1 MGKFYFTGL
10 VMIFLISKPLFSQY
24 YETGQDPAALKWLSI
39 KTDRFIVIYP
49 EQYGEN
55 GKEFARSL
63 EEASSKLHLLFPE
76 MKFRIPVIIHNYT
89 TLSNGYVAW
98 APKRMEIYPTP
109 EQNTIPLDPVKQLS
123 YHETAHVLQ
132 MVSLNKGFTRVLSA
146 LGGEQ
151 VFGAEALMIPLWFM
165 EGDAVFAETALTNA
179 GRGRSPAF
187 MKEFRAIT
195 VDNAKP
201 FRYDQIVCGSYR
213 NYIPDHYRSGYQ
225 MVAWTMAPGNSQAWN
240 KMLDFTAKYPFS
252 INPVN
257 LSLKQSIGLTKKKLY
272 LETFDRLKTIWQND
286 ITESGAVTYNGLNP
300 AKKNRY
306 INYYSPVSV
315 GKDSVIAVKTTL
327 SGSPEFVLV
336 NTQTRIEKRLFFPG
350 QIYPYRISC
359 GNKILVWVE
368 TRNDPRWANR
378 QYSVIRTLDLRNGSP
393 GRIEGKSRYMSVA
406 ISADGRTIAAT
417 ENSVRNINKLVLI
430 DVVSREILT
439 SVPSPGNAYLQRPEW
454 SADGKNITFI
464 SLTGKGE
471 GVISYNLSEKLWIS
485 LIPEGNNDLQ
495 SSALRN
501 DSLFFVSSVSGT
513 DNIYVLSPDKKLSNL
528 TNTRFGTSD
537 LCLNG
542 GEILFS
548 DYSTSGNNLSV
559 TRITDKV
566 SPADSTTGA
575 SSFLINRFK
584 AEPLPAQEKSLS
596 SYTPVP
602 YRKWQHIFKFHS
614 WMPFYADL
622 ETIKSDPASAR
633 PGLTL
638 MSQNN
643 LSTLITSLGYE
654 YSQDRRNLLHSRITW
669 QGWYPVL
676 ETSIDYGYNP
686 SVAKF
691 GENVDGPQTIN
702 PGFRFTN
709 TVSVPLSFS
718 TGRFYQ
724 YLRPSLTS
732 EYANNYIYLKESQS
746 YDYGQ
751 NLISARIFF
760 SNYSSYAYRDIYPR
774 WGQTIDI
781 NYTYAPLDKAIYGNE
796 VSLRTAIY
804 IPGFLP
810 NNGIRLRYEKEIQ
823 SPKKFL
829 LGSRISL
836 PRGYI
841 NIISRDLN
849 LFSADYVLPLVYPDI
864 NIGSLLYI
872 KRIRTALFYDY
883 AEGTGNT
890 YYEQKPEGLKA
901 TAFHDYSETF
911 SSRGFELMADFHIFR
926 IPYAISGG
934 VQSSWITG
942 SNTPVLRMLLNI
954 DLFGM
959 AIGKKSM
966 LNPGM

>member
-1 MGKFYFTGL
+1 MGKLYFTAL
-10 VMIFLISKPLFSQY
+10 ILIFLSSKPLFSQY
-24 YETGQDPAALKWLSI
+24 YDTGQDPAALKWLSI

-63 EEASSKLHLLFPE
+63 DEANSALHLLFPDS
-76 MKFRIPVIIHNYT
+76 KFRIPVIIHNYT

-132 MVSLNKGFTRVLSA
+132 MVYLNKGFTKVLSA
-146 LGGEQ
+146 LAGEQ
-151 VFGAEALMIPLWFM
+151 IFGAEALLLPLWFM

-195 VDNAKP
+195 VDNPKP

-225 MVAWTMAPGNSQAWN
+225 MVAWTMASRNTRTWN
-240 KMLDFTAKYPFS
+240 QMLDFTAKYPFT

-257 LSLKQSIGLTKKKLY
+257 LSLKKSIGLTKKKLY
-272 LETFDRLKTIWQND
+272 QETFDSLRTIWQNE
-286 ITESGAVTYNGLNP
+286 ISESGASKYTEINP

-306 INYYSPVSV
+306 INYFSPVSV
-315 GKDSVIAVKTTL
+315 GKDSVVAVKTTL
-327 SGSPEFVLV
+327 SRSPEFVLV
-336 NTQTRIEKRLFFPG
+336 NKITRSEKRIFIPG
-350 QIYPYRISC
+350 QIYPYHISC
-359 GNKILVWVE
+359 GNKMLVWVE
-368 TRNDPRWANR
+368 TRDDPRWANR
-378 QYSVIRTLDLRNGSP
+378 QYSIIKTLDLRTGSS
-393 GRIEGKSRYMSVA
+393 GRISGRSRYLSA
-406 ISADGRTIAAT
+406 GISPDGGTIAAS

-430 DVVSREILT
+430 DAGSKEILT

-454 SADGKNITFI
+454 SSDGKNITFI
-464 SLTGKGE
+464 SLTDKGE
-471 GVISYNLSEKLWIS
+471 GVLCYSLSDKIWKT

-495 SSALRN
+495 ASVLRN

-513 DNIYVLSPDKKLSNL
+513 DNIYVLPPDKKLRNL
-528 TNTRFGTSD
+528 TNTRFGASD
-537 LCLNG
+537 ICLNG
-542 GEILFS
+542 EEILFS

-559 TRITDKV
+559 TTITDKI
-566 SPADSTTGA
+566 PRADSTTGA

-584 AEPLPAQEKSLS
+584 SVPLPGKNKSLS
-596 SYTPVP
+596 AYTPVP
-602 YRKWQHIFKFHS
+602 YRKWQHLLKFHS

-633 PGLTL
+633 PGVTL

-702 PGFRFTN
+702 PGFQFTN

-732 EYANNYIYLKESQS
+732 QYVNNYVYLKESQT

-760 SNYSSYAYRDIYPR
+760 SNYSSYAYRDIYPE

-781 NYTYAPLDKAIYGNE
+781 NYTYAPWDKAIYGNE
-796 VSLRTAIY
+796 VSLRAAFY
-804 IPGFLP
+804 IPGILP
-810 NNGIRLRYEKEIQ
+810 DNGIRLRFEKEIQ
-823 SPKKFL
+823 SPQKFL
-829 LGSRISL
+829 LGSRVSL

-849 LFSADYVLPLVYPDI
+849 FFSADYVLPLVYPDL

-872 KRIRTALFYDY
+872 KRIRTSLFVDY

-901 TAFHDYSETF
+901 TAFHDYSESF
-911 SSRGFELMADFHIFR
+911 SSKGFELMADFHLFR

-934 VQSSWITG
+934 VQSAWTRG